1 MFLLRPLK
9 LKGRFFCPQLNI
21 ASIKPIK
28 KGRLKSDSNFKS
40 GFRRPFVYCR
50 LLACFR

>member
-1 MFLLRPLK
+1 MPATQHGFH
-9 LKGRFFCPQLNI
+9 QTNQ
-21 ASIKPIK
+21 